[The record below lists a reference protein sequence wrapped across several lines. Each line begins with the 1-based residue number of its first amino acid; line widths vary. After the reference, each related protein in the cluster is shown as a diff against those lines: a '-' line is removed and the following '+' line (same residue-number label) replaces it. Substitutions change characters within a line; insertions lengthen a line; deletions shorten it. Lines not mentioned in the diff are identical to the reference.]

1 MKPKTAIQ
9 KGKALEDYVA
19 SQIRAKGIDL
29 KARRSIGSGSG
40 TREKADID
48 TTMMILGV
56 NVGIECKNYAVAKVR
71 EWWVQ
76 AEKLVY
82 LRRIPIVAYKLKGES
97 YEDTK
102 VIITLD
108 TFLDMAKRAS
118 EPKLMEDDN
127 FQQKRDL
134 EYLKQAI
141 KKVEKY
147 LK

>member
-1 MKPKTAIQ
+1 MQPRTAIA
-9 KGKALEDYVA
+9 KGKALENYVA
-19 SQIRAKGIDL
+19 DQIRSKGIDP

-71 EWWVQ
+71 EWWAQ
-76 AEKLVY
+76 AEKLEFV
-82 LRRIPIVAYKLKGES
+82 RRVPVVTYKLKGES

-102 VIITLD
+102 VILRLD
-108 TFLDMAKRAS
+108 TFLDMAKRAE
-118 EPKLMEDDN
+118 EPKIMADDN

-134 EYLKQAI
+134 QYLKNAI
-141 KKVEKY
+141 KVVEKY